1 MAIPDYQAFML
12 PVLQTAG
19 DGRDHTLRDAIET
32 MAQQFGIT
40 EAERKELL
48 PSGRQTTLLNRVGWA
63 VTYLKKAMLLEAPKR
78 GIFRITERGRQV
90 LKDAP
95 PAINVAYLNRF
106 EEFRAFRTLRH
117 EKDKPVKPPTNGDSD
132 PTPEEALEAAYQA
145 LRDELADELLTQLNS
160 NSSSQFEQTVID
172 LLVAMGYGG
181 SLEDAGKAIGRSGD
195 EGIDGII
202 KEDRLGLDV
211 IYVQAKRW
219 DNTVGRPEI
228 QKFAGALQGQRARKG
243 VFITTSEFSAEAHDY
258 VSRIETKIVL
268 IDGRRL
274 THFMIDHN
282 IGVTP
287 TGVYEVKRLD
297 SDYFDDG

>member
-12 PVLQTAG
+12 PVLAYAG
-19 DGRDHTLRDAIET
+19 DGRDHTLRDAVDA
-32 MAQQFGIT
+32 MAEEFGVT

-48 PSGRQTTLLNRVGWA
+48 PSGRQTVLRSRVGWA
-63 VTYLKKAMLLEAPKR
+63 LTYLRKSMLLEAPKR
-78 GIFRITERGRQV
+78 GVFRITERGRQV

-132 PTPEEALEAAYQA
+132 ATPEEALEAAYQA
-145 LRDELADELLTQLNS
+145 LRDELADELLLQLKAS
-160 NSSSQFEQTVID
+160 PPSQFEQTVID

-297 SDYFDDG
+297 SDYFDDA

>member
-1 MAIPDYQAFML
+1 MAISDHQSLML
-12 PVLQTAG
+12 PVLAFAG
-19 DGRDHTLRDAIET
+19 DGRDHTFRDAIEA
-32 MAQQFGIT
+32 MAKQFGIT
-40 EAERKELL
+40 ETERKELL
-48 PSGRQTTLLNRVGWA
+48 PSGRQTVLRSRVGWA
-63 VTYLKKAMLLEAPKR
+63 LTYLKKAKLLEAPKR
-78 GIFRITERGRQV
+78 GVFRITERGQGV
-90 LKDAP
+90 LSEAP
-95 PAINVAYLNRF
+95 PAIDTKYLSQF
-106 EEFRAFRTLRH
+106 PEFLPFVRKAV
-117 EKDKPVKPPTNGDSD
+117 EPPPPTTS
-132 PTPEEALEAAYQA
+132 TPEEALEAAYQA
-145 LRDELADELLTQLNS
+145 LRDELADELLTQLES

>member
-1 MAIPDYQAFML
+1 MAIPDYQSLML
-12 PVLQTAG
+12 PVLEYTG
-19 DGRDHTLRDAIET
+19 DGRDHTLRDAVET
-32 MAQQFGIT
+32 MAKQFGVT

-48 PSGRQTTLLNRVGWA
+48 PSGRKPRLHDRVGWA
-63 VTYLKKAMLLEAPKR
+63 VTYLKKAVLLEAPKR
-78 GIFRITERGRQV
+78 GIFHITERGRRV
-90 LKDAP
+90 LSEAP
-95 PAINVAYLNRF
+95 PAINVEYLNRF

-117 EKDKPVKPPTNGDSD
+117 EKDKPVEPPTNGDSD

-145 LRDELADELLTQLNS
+145 LRDELADELLAQLKAS
-160 NSSSQFEQTVID
+160 PPSQFEQTVID

-287 TGVYEVKRLD
+287 TGIYEVKRLD

>member
-1 MAIPDYQAFML
+1 ML
-12 PVLQTAG
+12 PVLTYAG

-32 MAQQFGIT
+32 MAEQFGIT

-48 PSGRQTTLLNRVGWA
+48 PSGRKPRLHDRVGWA
-63 VTYLKKAMLLEAPKR
+63 VTYLKKAGLLEAPRR
-78 GIFRITERGRQV
+78 GIFRITERGRHV
-90 LKDAP
+90 LSNAP
-95 PAINVAYLNRF
+95 PAIDVGFLSRF
-106 EEFRAFRTLRH
+106 EEFRVFRTRRR
-117 EKDKPVKPPTNGDSD
+117 KDDESTDSTTNGDSD
-132 PTPEEALEAAYQA
+132 PTPEEALATAYQA
-145 LRDELADELLTQLNS
+145 LRDELADELLLQLKAS
-160 NSSSQFEQTVID
+160 PPSQFEQTVID

-202 KEDRLGLDV
+202 KEDRLGLDI
-211 IYVQAKRW
+211 IYIQAKRW

-268 IDGRRL
+268 IDGRQL
-274 THFMIDHN
+274 TRFMIDHN

-287 TGVYEVKRLD
+287 TDVYEVKRLD
-297 SDYFDDG
+297 SDYFNDD

>member
-1 MAIPDYQAFML
+1 ML
-12 PVLQTAG
+12 PVLAYAG
-19 DGRDHTLRDAIET
+19 DGRDHTLRDAVDA
-32 MAQQFGIT
+32 MAEEFGVT

-48 PSGRQTTLLNRVGWA
+48 PSGRQTVLRSRVGWA
-63 VTYLKKAMLLEAPKR
+63 LTYLRKSMLLEAPKR
-78 GIFRITERGRQV
+78 GVFRITERGRQV

-132 PTPEEALEAAYQA
+132 ATPEEALEAAYQA
-145 LRDELADELLTQLNS
+145 LRDELADELLLQLKAS
-160 NSSSQFEQTVID
+160 PPSQFEQTVID

-297 SDYFDDG
+297 SDYFDDA